1 MASSSEMKAQK
12 QKRRRPVVRIDD
24 SIQLELDAAGDRRLA
39 QASQS
44 AKKNYAQ
51 AFSNALARKVAN
63 ALRPRF
69 SGILPDEDGRG
80 AESPARTKKGFKKL
94 DVNYSTL
101 DLGLALG
108 VSLKSVNFP
117 EGAAKNFAKNVTRVD
132 NELRAEADDY
142 HSRQP
147 FAVLVALYFAPVD
160 AALNATRKK
169 PSSFGHMVR
178 TLRHRAMRTRTDSP
192 PTLFEKIYI
201 GLYVADGLDRGQV
214 RFSDVEWAPPW
225 SGLPTRSLNFTQVI
239 GEICALFVERN
250 RTDFVWSDRGLKLD
264 DPGTPKDE
272 TLEEKDSN

>member
-1 MASSSEMKAQK
+1 MAIQR
-12 QKRRRPVVRIDD
+12 KRRARPIVIDD
-24 SIQLELDAAGDRRLA
+24 TIRAELDAAGDRQQA

-80 AESPARTKKGFKKL
+80 AESRARTSKGFKKL

-117 EGAAKNFAKNVTRVD
+117 EGVANNYAKNVTRVD

-147 FAVLVALYFAPVD
+147 YAVLVALYFAPVD
-160 AALNATRKK
+160 AALNATKKK

-178 TLRHRAMRTRTDSP
+178 TLRYRAMRSRTSDP
-192 PTLFEKIYI
+192 ATFFEKIYI
-201 GLYVADGLDRGQV
+201 GLYAAEGPDRGVV
-214 RFSDVEWAPPW
+214 RFFDVEWDPPW
-225 SGLPTRSLNFTQVI
+225 SGLPSRSLSFTQVTD
-239 GEICALFVERN
+239 EISVLFVERN
-250 RTDFVWSDRGLKLD
+250 KTDFVWADRGLKRD
-264 DPGTPKDE
+264 DLRTPEDE
-272 TLEEKDSN
+272 ALEIKSPD

>member
-1 MASSSEMKAQK
+1 MTTQRK
-12 QKRRRPVVRIDD
+12 KRDRSVVIDD
-24 SIQLELDAAGDRRLA
+24 TIRVELDAAGDRQQA

-63 ALRPRF
+63 ALRPKF

-80 AESPARTKKGFKKL
+80 SESRARTKKGFKKL

-108 VSLKSVNFP
+108 VSLKSVNFR
-117 EGAAKNFAKNVTRVD
+117 EGTANNYAKNVTRVD

-147 FAVLVALYFAPVD
+147 YAVLVALYFVPTD
-160 AALNATRKK
+160 AALNSTRKK

-178 TLRHRAMRTRTDSP
+178 TLRYRAMRSRTSDPS
-192 PTLFEKIYI
+192 TLFEKIYI
-201 GLYVADGLDRGQV
+201 GLYVADGPNRGVV
-214 RFSDVEWAPPW
+214 RFFDVEWDPPW
-225 SGLPTRSLNFTQVI
+225 SGAPAKSLSFTQVMD
-239 GEICALFVERN
+239 EICALFVERN
-250 RTDFVWSDRGLKLD
+250 KTDFVWSDRGLMQD

-272 TLEEKDSN
+272 VLEIKDSD